1 MLHSSTEPSSS
12 VQHRGRP
19 STLIRPVHS
28 WVRMAVTFLRLHERE
43 CSSRLP
49 VPHSTEVQSSQEK
62 KWSPVPAVSLQAQ
75 KSVSGG
81 TVHNY
86 GTVTLAENI
95 KKSKWICWEHKM
107 QQ

>member
-62 KWSPVPAVSLQAQ
+62 KWSPVPAVNLQAQ

-86 GTVTLAENI
+86 STVTLAENI